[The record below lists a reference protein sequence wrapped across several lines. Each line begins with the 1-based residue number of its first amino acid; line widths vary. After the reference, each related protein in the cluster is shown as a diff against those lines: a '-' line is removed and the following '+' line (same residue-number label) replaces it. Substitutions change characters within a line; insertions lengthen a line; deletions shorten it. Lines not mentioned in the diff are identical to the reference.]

1 MLTVGIAVRPR
12 RRPRALWPGLPVPPA
27 PSAAVGPGVLLWL
40 APSLPCMRYK
50 VRPARF
56 LAGDSGIKFALRAKN
71 VPIWAILSEQGEF
84 YPAHAVRRG
93 VQGEFCTGHAVR
105 RGVQGEFCTGH
116 AVRRGVQG
124 DFCIAVA
131 RRGSC
136 WASFV
141 PPLRLPCVQLPGF
154 RRPRAPQPGPPASS
168 TPMLVGVL
176 QH

>member
-1 MLTVGIAVRPR
+1 MSLLTVGIAVRPR
-12 RRPRALWPGLPVPPA
+12 HRPRALWPGLPVPPA

-93 VQGEFCTGHAVR
+93 VQGEFC
-105 RGVQGEFCTGH
+105 
-116 AVRRGVQG
+116 
-124 DFCIAVA
+124 IAVA

>member
-1 MLTVGIAVRPR
+1 MSLLPVGIAAWPCPC
-12 RRPRALWPGLPVPPA
+12 PRAPQPGPPVPFMP
-27 PSAAVGPGVLLWL
+27 VGPGVLLWM
-40 APSLPCMRYK
+40 APSLPRMRYK
-50 VRPARF
+50 VRPARL

-84 YPAHAVRRG
+84 CTGHPVRRG
-93 VQGEFCTGHAVR
+93 VQGEFCT
-105 RGVQGEFCTGH
+105 
-116 AVRRGVQG
+116 
-124 DFCIAVA
+124 AVA

-141 PPLRLPCVQLPGF
+141 PPWSLPCVQLPGF

>member
-1 MLTVGIAVRPR
+1 LLTVGIAVRPR

-93 VQGEFCTGHAVR
+93 VQGEFYPAHAVR

-124 DFCIAVA
+124 EFCIAVA

>member
-1 MLTVGIAVRPR
+1 MSLLTVGIAVRPR
-12 RRPRALWPGLPVPPA
+12 HRPRALWPGLPVPPA

-93 VQGEFCTGHAVR
+93 EQGEFCTGHAVR
-105 RGVQGEFCTGH
+105 RGVQGE
-116 AVRRGVQG
+116 
-124 DFCIAVA
+124 FCIAVA